1 MARIYTKLC
10 LEAILSSF
18 SPRFLD
24 GELWRCLVDNGIW
37 RHLPTRHGCRAG
49 RRKLRTTGCETS
61 RPNLQSRLLLFNS
74 VSGQDIEA
82 ETQTQCNFHI
92 GKPGTLNIQNDT
104 FASSSI
110 LDHLSVTESANHAT
124 RGHARDSGPQES
136 HVTSPSKNSSCFIP
150 KIMVAN
156 VMSLV
161 PKILEVEEFINRS
174 NVSLAFITE
183 TWLKSTV
190 TDSVIDIPGY
200 SVIRRDRSSEEN
212 CGVCLYIK
220 DGCFKYKQLND
231 ISCCVD
237 HEVLWVQLQ
246 PARLPRGFS
255 SIVAAAVYHPHWTA
269 PENNSMRDHL
279 FQSLALIESKYPNS
293 ALIIAGDFNRLDITS
308 IKRHFRLKQIVKK
321 PTRKNAILDLVLIY
335 ILIMVSCALF
345 LRLDFQIIIR
355 LQLNHESEKRAS
367 VPPRLC

>member
-24 GELWRCLVDNGIW
+24 GELWRCLVDNGIS
-37 RHLPTRHGCRAG
+37 RQMPTRRSCRAG

-61 RPNLQSRLLLFNS
+61 RPNLQSRLLPFNS

-124 RGHARDSGPQES
+124 RSHARDSGPQES
-136 HVTSPSKNSSCFIP
+136 HVTSLSKNSSCFVP
-150 KIMVAN
+150 KIMVTN

-183 TWLKSTV
+183 TWFKSTV
-190 TDSVIDIPGY
+190 TDSAIDIPGY
-200 SVIRRDRSSEEN
+200 SVIRRDRSSEEHG
-212 CGVCLYIK
+212 GVCLYIK

-231 ISCCVD
+231 ISCCV
-237 HEVLWVQLQ
+237 
-246 PARLPRGFS
+246 
-255 SIVAAAVYHPHWTA
+255 
-269 PENNSMRDHL
+269 
-279 FQSLALIESKYPNS
+279 
-293 ALIIAGDFNRLDITS
+293 
-308 IKRHFRLKQIVKK
+308 
-321 PTRKNAILDLVLIY
+321 
-335 ILIMVSCALF
+335 
-345 LRLDFQIIIR
+345 
-355 LQLNHESEKRAS
+355 
-367 VPPRLC
+367 LCRS